1 MARLRPH
8 LVVAGSCLMVVVGC
22 GQPNQ
27 YQPPPRPTVTVAQ
40 PVRKTVTTY
49 LVETGT
55 TEPVEEVE
63 IRARVK
69 GFIDEVKF
77 EAGTVVEKDEMLYQ
91 IEPEQFQAQVDAAQ
105 AEVRAQEAR
114 RDKTKIERDRQ
125 VNLQE
130 KDPGATSEVAV
141 VAARAEYDGAEA
153 GVKAAQAALDRA
165 NLDLQYTTVVAP
177 IGGRVGKT
185 WVKQGNL
192 VGDSEATL
200 LTDIINYDPIYA
212 NFNISENSLL
222 DIRERTKSDDQTQQR
237 GEDLRLY
244 LKRGNDEGFPFEGR
258 FDYADL
264 AVDQSMGTFLIRGI
278 FANPNR
284 DIVPGLFVSV
294 RIPIGEEPDALLVP
308 ERATGSDQ
316 AGDYVLV
323 VNRDEE
329 IERRD
334 VTLGTKVGDLVVV
347 SNGLQADQWVVIDG
361 LQRARP
367 GVKVEQNKTELTP
380 PGGELESV
388 KQGSGVPPDQAEV
401 QSEAGD
407 ELPADAQGNVS
418 PAAQDASDDGQTTID

>member
-77 EAGTVVEKDEMLYQ
+77 EAGTMVEKGDVLYQ

-114 RDKTKIERDRQ
+114 RDKAKIERDRQ

-323 VNRDEE
+323 VNPDEE
-329 IERRD
+329 IERRN

-347 SNGLQADQWVVIDG
+347 SNGLQADQWVIIDG